1 MWLDTIADNV
11 ANINTVHPAGEEPFR
26 ARLVHMTEQRN
37 SDGAGAGVKVTEIVK
52 SSVENPMV
60 YDPSHPFADEN
71 GNVAMSN
78 VDLGVE
84 MTNLLL
90 AERGYQANLR
100 VIEQARTCTA
110 RRCRSVPADADPAH
124 HVAHAGDLDP
134 WGRVTGQ
141 GRRQRLQQRPEASR
155 AEPQPGRH
163 ARTTAGHRP
172 AQRRARLHGG
182 RVEGEPRRPDTVAL
196 RDKAVEAYQE
206 IMRMQV

>member
-1 MWLDTIADNV
+1 MFDAMDTAVSGATSQRVWLDTIADNV

-100 VIEQARTCTA
+100 VIEQARDAYRSALQIGA
-110 RRCRSVPADADPAH
+110 R
-124 HVAHAGDLDP
+124 
-134 WGRVTGQ
+134 
-141 GRRQRLQQRPEASR
+141 
-155 AEPQPGRH
+155 
-163 ARTTAGHRP
+163 
-172 AQRRARLHGG
+172 
-182 RVEGEPRRPDTVAL
+182 
-196 RDKAVEAYQE
+196 
-206 IMRMQV
+206 